1 MRKRQIVC
9 DNIDA
14 VGPYSVAMQVGP
26 AVLVSGQL
34 PLDKEGNL
42 VSDDIAIQTTHV
54 IKQIENILKSV
65 DMTLDHV
72 VKTTVYLI
80 DLEEFKE
87 VNRAYAIYFGHPYPV
102 RSCIEVAKLP
112 QNARIK
118 IECVAVDAQTEEEED
133 CAGCCCE

>member
-1 MRKRQIVC
+1 MIKKQIVC
-9 DNIDA
+9 DGIDP

-34 PLDKEGNL
+34 PIDKEGKL
-42 VSDDIAIQTTHV
+42 VSEDIVEQTRHV

-65 DMTLDHV
+65 DMTLDNV
-72 VKTTVYLI
+72 VKTTVFLI
-80 DLEEFKE
+80 DLDEFKE

-102 RSCIEVAKLP
+102 RSCVEVSKLP

-118 IECVAVDAQTEEEED
+118 IECVAVDAQMEKEED
-133 CAGCCCE
+133 CAGCCCD